1 MAVIKTQ
8 TDKPE
13 GRFGTF
19 SGVFTPTTLTILGAV
34 MYLRTGW
41 VVGNAGLLGAI
52 GIILL
57 SNVIT
62 ITTGLSIASV
72 ATNIRVRAGGAFS
85 IISQSLGLE
94 VGGSVSVPFYMAQSI
109 SVAFYIFAFTE
120 GVQRV
125 APEAPELLIV
135 FGSFTA
141 AFIIAFASANFAAR
155 TQGIILVIIFISL
168 FVVFLGSFGVGEA
181 EGFVTDSQ
189 LIGDYR
195 SGGFWQ
201 IFAVFF
207 PAVTGILAGVNM
219 SGDLKDPRRSIP
231 IGTMSAIVL
240 TMVIY
245 IMLTYW
251 FSRIASP
258 EALVENLTI
267 IVDRSAF
274 GPAILAGILAATFSS
289 ALTSMVGA
297 PRILQAL
304 AQQNIVPGSESL
316 AKQSGGEPRN
326 AMFVT
331 AGIAIAAL
339 LFGLSGGGLNTIAPL
354 MTLFFLITYAVLN
367 AVVLLE
373 QTLGLVSFRPL
384 FTVPRMVPFVGL
396 AGCIVVMFLIN
407 AIFSLFA
414 IIVILGLYAF
424 LTRRQLAAPWSDVR
438 SGLFVTV
445 AEWAAK
451 RVRRMPSSQERAWK
465 PNLLV
470 PVKSTDNMLGSYRFV
485 KFLAY
490 PRGSVHILG
499 IYAPGEN
506 DSVKGLHN
514 LARAFTS
521 DEIFSLL
528 ATVEADD
535 YWNGTRMGIDVLQ
548 SAFSRPNALFLEI
561 NQASDLG
568 QIQTTLKHLQ
578 LHRMGAILFYPHP
591 EVGLGRETSINI
603 WIREQSPDWEIAL
616 RMTNLDLALLLA
628 YQIMRDWNGI
638 MRLITVI
645 EDEDEKQNAQQFLND
660 LIELGR
666 MPRGTQAIVHAGS
679 FQEFVSKGPR
689 ADLNIF
695 GLQEEIQSLDFMLSM
710 PEQTR
715 SSCLYVQDSGL
726 ESALA

>member
-1 MAVIKTQ
+1 MAVLKPQ
-8 TDKPE
+8 TDE
-13 GRFGTF
+13 SAGRFGTF

-41 VVGNAGLLGAI
+41 VVGNAGLLGAL

-94 VGGSVSVPFYMAQSI
+94 VGGSISVPFYLAQSI

-135 FGSFTA
+135 FGSFA
-141 AFIIAFASANFAAR
+141 VAFVIAFVSANFAAR
-155 TQGIILVIIFISL
+155 TQGLILVIIFISL
-168 FVVFLGSFGVGEA
+168 FVVFLGSFGVGES
-181 EGFVTDSQ
+181 EGFTTESQ
-189 LIGDYR
+189 LIGDYQ
-195 SGGFWQ
+195 SGGFWE

-219 SGDLKDPRRSIP
+219 SGDLKDPRRNIP
-231 IGTMSAIVL
+231 MGTMSAIVL
-240 TMVIY
+240 TMVVY
-245 IMLTYW
+245 MALSYW
-251 FSRIASP
+251 FSRIATP
-258 EALVENLTI
+258 NELVDNLTI
-267 IVDRSAF
+267 IVDKSAF

-304 AQQNIVPGSESL
+304 AQQDIVPGSSTL

-326 AMFVT
+326 AMFIT
-331 AGIAIAAL
+331 AGIAVLGL

-373 QTLGLVSFRPL
+373 QSLGLVSFRPL
-384 FTVPRMVPFVGL
+384 FTVPPIVPFIGL
-396 AGCIVVMFLIN
+396 VGCIVVMFLIN
-407 AIFSLFA
+407 PLFSLIA
-414 IIVILGLYAF
+414 IIVILSLYAF
-424 LTRRQLAAPWSDVR
+424 LTRRQLTAPWSDVR
-438 SGLFVTV
+438 SGLFVTI

-451 RVRRMPSSQERAWK
+451 RVRRMPNSQERAWK

-499 IYAPGEN
+499 IYAPGEKE
-506 DSVKGLHN
+506 SVKGLHN
-514 LARAFTS
+514 LSRAFTS

-528 ATVEADD
+528 ATVESADFWD
-535 YWNGTRMGIDVLQ
+535 GTRMGIDVLQ
-548 SAFSRPNALFLEI
+548 SAFFRPNALFLEI
-561 NQASDLG
+561 KQNSDLVE
-568 QIQTTLKHLQ
+568 IQKMLTHLQ
-578 LHRMGAILFYPHP
+578 LHQMGAILFHP
-591 EVGLGRETSINI
+591 NVDVGLGRETSINI

-616 RMTNLDLALLLA
+616 RMTNLDLSLLLA
-628 YQIMRDWNGI
+628 YQIMRDWKGI

-645 EDEDEKQNAQQFLND
+645 ADDDEKQNAQQFLDN

-666 MPRGTQAIVHAGS
+666 MPRGTQAIVHVGS
-679 FQEFVSKGPR
+679 FQEFVSKAPR

-695 GLQEEIQSLDFMLSM
+695 GIQKEVMSLDFMLNM
-710 PEQTR
+710 PDQAH
-715 SSCLYVQDSGL
+715 SSCLFVQDSGL